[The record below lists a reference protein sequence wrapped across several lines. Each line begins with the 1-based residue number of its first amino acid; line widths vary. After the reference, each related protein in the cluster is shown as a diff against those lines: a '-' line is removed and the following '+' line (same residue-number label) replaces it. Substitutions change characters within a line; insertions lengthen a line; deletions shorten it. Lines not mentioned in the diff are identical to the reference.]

1 MQAEITTRIF
11 KPEDYDAVRALW
23 KRSEGVE
30 LAEGDDRASI
40 AHYLQRNAGLSRVAV
55 RHDVIVGAVL
65 CGHDGRRGLLYHLAV
80 ARDAR
85 GQGVGR
91 RLVAE
96 CVAALRSCG
105 IARTLIMIA
114 RDNPRGRRFWI
125 SQGFAEIPDGLPFG
139 MDL

>member
-1 MQAEITTRIF
+1 VEITTRIF
-11 KPEDYDAVRALW
+11 QPEDYDAVRALW

-40 AHYLQRNAGLSRVAV
+40 AQFLQRNPGLSSVAL
-55 RHDVIVGAVL
+55 RHGTIVGAVL
-65 CGHDGRRGLLYHLAV
+65 CGHDGRRGVLYHLAV

-85 GQGVGR
+85 GQGIGR

-105 IARTLIMIA
+105 IPRALIMIA
-114 RDNPRGRRFWI
+114 RDNPRGRRFWTT
-125 SQGFAEIPDGLPFG
+125 QGFEEIPNGLPFE